1 VSDLLPTLEEVFRD
15 VLDDESLE
23 ISRETAAVDLPGWDS
38 LAHVNLLFS
47 VEETFGVRFTTREF
61 GSLMTVGELADAL
74 VAKRAG
80 R

>member
-1 VSDLLPTLEEVFRD
+1 MSDLLLKLEEVFRD

-47 VEETFGVRFTTREF
+47 VEETFDVQFTTGEF
-61 GSLMTVGELADAL
+61 GSLVTVGDLADAL
-74 VAKRAG
+74 VAKDSDR
-80 R
+80 